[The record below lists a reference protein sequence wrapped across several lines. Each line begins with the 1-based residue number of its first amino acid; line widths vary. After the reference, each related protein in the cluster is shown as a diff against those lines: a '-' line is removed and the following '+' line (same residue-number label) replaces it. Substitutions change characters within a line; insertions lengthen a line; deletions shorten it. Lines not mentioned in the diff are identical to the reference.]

1 MQRSTAS
8 TLYTAWAI
16 GGATHECGRR
26 TMRRPRIALG
36 IRAQLLLVLT
46 VFLALPWLGYEYV
59 RALERVLRDAQQQAI
74 AGTAQAVATA
84 LHERPRLFDVRLASP
99 VTLAEGRA
107 SDIDPGADA
116 RGTASAS
123 DPTRPTPHPGAV
135 AEVEQILHGLS
146 RTSARIW
153 VIDRNLNVL
162 ARAGS
167 LKRAEPP
174 EEPAG
179 GVEAAIRAVERTL
192 LHPLYALVLKQPT
205 EDFSDEAAARTLGD
219 AREVDGALAGIL
231 TVDRRPTADGRAT
244 ILTAAHPIWTG
255 DEVRGAVIVEETTN
269 RVLAERNRAF
279 ERLFTIVIAV
289 LLLGT
294 VALTLFASRLSARI
308 RALRDDAERAI
319 DAQGRLATD
328 PQRPLAGASAG
339 DEIGDLS
346 RSFSSALARLSQY
359 ASYQRNMASRLSH
372 ELRTPVA
379 VVRSSLDNLA
389 QQPVAADARIALER
403 AQGGLNRLS
412 EILTRMTEATRLEQ
426 SLMTH
431 ERERFDLAALVGS
444 CVDGYRVA
452 YAGKSITLETP
463 GGPLAVDGAP
473 ELAAQM
479 LDKLVAN
486 AVEFAAPGTAIAVRV
501 GTRDGEARLAVD
513 NEGPPLPE
521 GMQARLFDSMVS
533 VRREAGGETPHLGLG
548 LYIARLIAEFH
559 GGHAEASNR
568 PDGLGVVVS
577 IVMPLAQGV

>member
-1 MQRSTAS
+1 
-8 TLYTAWAI
+8 
-16 GGATHECGRR
+16 
-26 TMRRPRIALG
+26 MRLPRIALG

-59 RALERVLRDAQQQAI
+59 RALERVLRDAQQQTV

-84 LHERPRLFDVRLASP
+84 LHERPRLFDVQLVSP
-99 VTLAEGRA
+99 LTLREGRA
-107 SDIDPGADA
+107 REREPAAGVDA
-116 RGTASAS
+116 
-123 DPTRPTPHPGAV
+123 PPPTPHPGAV
-135 AEVEQILHGLS
+135 AEVEQILNGLS
-146 RTSARIW
+146 RTDARIW

-162 ARAGS
+162 ARAGT
-167 LKRAEPP
+167 LKHAESPD
-174 EEPAG
+174 EPTG
-179 GVEAAIRAVERTL
+179 RVDAALRVVERTL
-192 LHPLYALVLKQPT
+192 LHPLYALVLAQPR
-205 EDFSDEAAARTLGD
+205 EDFSDEGAAHTLGD
-219 AREVDGALAGIL
+219 AREVDGALSGIL

-244 ILTAAHPIWTG
+244 IVTAAHPIWIG

-289 LLLGT
+289 LLVGT
-294 VALTLFASRLSARI
+294 LALTLFASRLSARI

-319 DAQGRLATD
+319 DAQGRVAGD
-328 PQRPLAGASAG
+328 AQRPLAGSKAG
-339 DEIGDLS
+339 DEIGDLA
-346 RSFSSALARLSQY
+346 RSFSSAIARLSQY

-389 QQPVAADARIALER
+389 QQPVAADARVALER

-426 SLMTH
+426 SLTTH
-431 ERERFDLAALVGS
+431 ERERFDVAALVAS

-452 YAGKSITLETP
+452 YPGRAIALETP
-463 GGPLAVDGAP
+463 GGSLPVDGAP

-486 AVEFAAPGTAIAVRV
+486 AVEFAATGTPVVVRV
-501 GTRDGEARLAVD
+501 EASDGEARLSVD
-513 NEGPPLPE
+513 NDGPLLPD
-521 GMQARLFDSMVS
+521 GMQSRLFDSMVS
-533 VRREAGGETPHLGLG
+533 VRRDGAGAGPHLGLG

-559 GGHAEASNR
+559 GGRAQARNR
-568 PDGLGVVVS
+568 DDGHGVVFTVT
-577 IVMPLAQGV
+577 MPLAPQAA